1 MADNVLNNILF
12 KKGSYAEF
20 KALTAHEAGA
30 LYFTTDE
37 GGLYL
42 GTGTGEKDY
51 KRIQGSVLYF
61 ENLTRFEE

>member
-1 MADNVLNNILF
+1 MSNILF

-20 KALTAHEAGA
+20 KDLTTHEAGA
-30 LYFTTDE
+30 LYFTIDE

-42 GTGTGEKDY
+42 GTGEGENDY

-61 ENLTRFEE
+61 ENLTRFED